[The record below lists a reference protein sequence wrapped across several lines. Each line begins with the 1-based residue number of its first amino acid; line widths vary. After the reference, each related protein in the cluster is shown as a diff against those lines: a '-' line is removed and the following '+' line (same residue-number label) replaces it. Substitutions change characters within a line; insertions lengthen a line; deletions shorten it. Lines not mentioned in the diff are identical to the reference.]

1 MAVEKKNLE
10 IVQLLCSNLKIDMNI
25 KSFIY
30 QIINR
35 PGYDEIKRHEK
46 TSLHLAVEEDDIKIV
61 QLMLQANNVDINLHS
76 LFFHDKN
83 NYANYFVH
91 ERYIWKNKF
100 F

>member
-1 MAVEKKNLE
+1 
-10 IVQLLCSNLKIDMNI
+10 MNI

-46 TSLHLAVEEDDIKIV
+46 TALHLAIEEDDIKIV
-61 QLMLQANNVDINLHS
+61 QTMLLANNVDINLHS

-91 ERYIWKNKF
+91 ERYILKRLF
-100 F
+100 FYLVLKL